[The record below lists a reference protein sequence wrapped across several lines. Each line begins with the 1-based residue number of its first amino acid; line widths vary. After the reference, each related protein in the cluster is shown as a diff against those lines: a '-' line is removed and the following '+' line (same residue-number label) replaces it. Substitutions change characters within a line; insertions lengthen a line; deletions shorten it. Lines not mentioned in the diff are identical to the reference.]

1 MKRISAFLAVALVLA
16 AVIALRADSVVEE
29 IIARVNDDIITRGD
43 YARNR
48 EQALTELKQADAAT
62 AQQKLAEHEKDILRD
77 MIDQQLLLQK
87 GKELGITADTEL
99 IKRLDDIR
107 KQMKLETLEDVEKVA
122 QEQGVSFED
131 FKQNTRNGI
140 ITQQVISREVGGKIK
155 ISDDEVNRFYELNKT
170 QFEGPEQVQI
180 AEVLIAFPK
189 DDKGNSKDDP
199 ASEVVT
205 RKKADDVLAE
215 IKKGTKFSD
224 SAKKYSDGPT
234 AQDGGDLGLFKR
246 GMLSKNLEDL
256 TFDKLKNGEVSD
268 VIRTKQGFI
277 ILKLIQHQTAGV
289 PPVKEVEPQ
298 IQEAIY
304 LQKLQPALREYLT
317 KLREESYIDVK
328 AGYTDSGASPKQSNP
343 IITAEKSDKEPVA
356 KKKKKKFLV
365 F

>member
-1 MKRISAFLAVALVLA
+1 MKKVSTLLAAVLVLA
-16 AVIALRADSVVEE
+16 AALALRADSVVEE

-62 AQQKLAEHEKDILRD
+62 AQQKLSEREKDILRD

-107 KQMKLETLEDVEKVA
+107 KQMKLETIEDVEKVA

-155 ISDDEVNRFYELNKT
+155 ISDDEVNRFYDLNKA

-189 DDKGNSKDDP
+189 DDKGATKEDP
-199 ASEVVT
+199 ASEALT
-205 RKKADDVLAE
+205 QKKAEDVLADV
-215 IKKGTKFSD
+215 KKGTKFSD
-224 SAKKYSDGPT
+224 AAKKYSDGPT

-246 GMLSKNLEDL
+246 GMLAKNLEEL
-256 TFDKLKNGEVSD
+256 TFDKMKNGDVSD

-277 ILKLIQHQTAGV
+277 ILKLILHQSSGT

-304 LQKLQPALREYLT
+304 LQKLQPALRDYLT

-328 AGYTDSGASPKQSNP
+328 PGYADSGASPNQTKP
-343 IITAEKSDKEPVA
+343 IITAEKSDKEPV